1 MGHSQIGVVDPTT
14 GTQAQV
20 LTTAPSDTGQA
31 GLAVRVVSGPS
42 GGSGAA
48 TIADGA
54 DVAEGATSDA
64 ANTTGTTGTISG
76 KLRGVVTL
84 LAGILQVGGN
94 AASGSTDS
102 GNPVKVGARVLT
114 TPASGLSTGNRVDLT
129 TSASGAVYVTLI
141 DSSGNPQGVSIN
153 LGNDAIGTGNR
164 GLGVSSFGYL
174 FNETTFDRQRANTTG
189 ALIAAGTAST
199 QTNKAITNYNA
210 RSLAVILNVTVATV
224 ATLVL
229 TITGTTASGY
239 TYTILTGASLVTTG
253 TTVYRVAPG
262 LTAVTNLTASDLVP
276 RNVLVTVTITGTVA
290 YGVDYEL
297 SL

>member
-84 LAGILQVGGN
+84 LAGVLQVGGN
-94 AASGSTDS
+94 VASGSADS
-102 GNPVKVGARVLT
+102 GNPIKVGARYNATEPTYLDGQRTDLQADSRGNLLT
-114 TPASGLSTGNRVDLT
+114 AISRGNGQAVAGVDSPQDATGSTNGLFVIDYPLT
-129 TSASGAVYVTLI
+129 FNGTSY
-141 DSSGNPQGVSIN
+141 DRM
-153 LGNDAIGTGNR
+153 R
-164 GLGVSSFGYL
+164 G
-174 FNETTFDRQRANTTG
+174 NTTA
-189 ALIAAGTAST
+189 ALIAAGTANT

>member
-1 MGHSQIGVVDPTT
+1 MGHSQIGVVDPSTSV
-14 GTQAQV
+14 QAQV

-42 GGSGAA
+42 GGAGA
-48 TIADGA
+48 TTVADGA
-54 DVAEGATSDA
+54 NVVEGATTDA

-76 KLRGVVTL
+76 KLRGIVTL
-84 LAGILQVGGN
+84 LAGVLQVGGN
-94 AASGSTDS
+94 VASGSADS
-102 GNPVKVGARVLT
+102 GNPVKVGGRFNSAPPTFLDGQRADLSVTNRGELRV
-114 TPASGLSTGNRVDLT
+114 A
-129 TSASGAVYVTLI
+129 I
-141 DSSGNPQGVSIN
+141 SSGNVGAQTTITTTDGYAASNGALVVV
-153 LGNDAIGTGNR
+153 GE
-164 GLGVSSFGYL
+164 SFT
-174 FNETTFDRQRANTTG
+174 FNESSWDRQRGNTTQ

-199 QTNKAITNYNA
+199 QSNKAITNYNA
-210 RSLAVILNVTVATV
+210 RSLAVIINVTVATV

-239 TYTILTGASLVTTG
+239 TYTILTGASLVSTG

-276 RNVLVTVTITGTVA
+276 RNILVTVTITGTVA

-297 SL
+297 SV